1 MTGNVTGRT
10 FSKSGTLSG
19 GRSVIDQEHLQGRLT
34 NGAIISNPPA
44 VGGIIFEGD
53 IAEYNYATKL
63 AKHLKV
69 FKLAAEI
76 TDASTEIQFVRNDF
90 THQLEAGLVL
100 MVAPSAFSDTARYFT
115 VGTVTKKNVA
125 LIGNVY
131 SCAITA
137 GVFGSGVTI
146 PANTLFVEAVSA
158 GSVEAYTLSGGG
170 ADYVVGDLI
179 TVTQA
184 GGSDAIFEVLTVADV
199 TGAIETISQ
208 VNKGVGY
215 AVAANLPTTTNSA
228 AGAGATISITTIG
241 AGMLVTNPNAIFTT
255 DVYIDEVPA
264 TGDSDYDGARYYA
277 PLYNVC
283 TLLGAK
289 ITPVPAVVKANLRT
303 GYSDIKIFE

>member
-10 FSKSGTLSG
+10 FSRRGTLSG

-34 NGAIISNPPA
+34 NGALISNPPA

-53 IAEYNYATKL
+53 IAEYNYGTKL

-100 MVAPSAFSDTARYFT
+100 MVAPSALNGTGRYIT
-115 VGTVTKKNVA
+115 VGAVTKKNVS

-146 PANTLFVEAVSA
+146 PANTLFVEGVPA
-158 GSVEAYTLSGGG
+158 GSIEAYSVANGG
-170 ADYVVGDLI
+170 ADYVAGDII
-179 TVTQA
+179 TVTQT
-184 GGSDAIFEVLTVADV
+184 GGANGTFEVLTVDV
-199 TGAIETISQ
+199 AGAIETVRQ
-208 VNKGVGY
+208 TNKGTGY
-215 AVAANLPTTTNSA
+215 AVANGLATTTNSV
-228 AGAGATISITTIG
+228 AGAGATISITAIG

-255 DVYIDEVPA
+255 DVYIDVVPA
-264 TGDSDYDGARYYA
+264 TGDSDYDGARYHA

-289 ITPVPAVVKANLRT
+289 VTPIPAAVKANLRT